1 MGGILSSLNTPYTG
15 IIGHQVMVDTV
26 SNNIANANNSFYSRQ
41 VVRSAA
47 ETPLWRQNYALGQG
61 LDIVTVERVHN
72 EYTYSRYKQAS
83 MDKTYYDTS
92 FKALREASSFYP
104 EIDGVGVYND
114 LQNYFNAWKS
124 LATKSGDPALKNTLA
139 EHTNT
144 LTQNIQ
150 DTRSR
155 LVNLQ
160 KKLNDEMAV
169 AVKEVN
175 RLGEQIATI
184 NKQIAEYERKDL
196 NKKANDLRDLR
207 DQYEYELNNLIGCDV
222 FKQNIEGSAATDKV
236 IADFD
241 DDYTLTVGGRA
252 LVDGGTFHPLTL
264 DNTQSPNGMYT
275 IKYLRGDHKEFNLTN
290 SITGGKVGAIL
301 DLIRS
306 DEMLGCS
313 GNLGKLQNYINDLD
327 TFANGF
333 IEATN
338 NIYAQSS
345 RPGAQSDQLNISSGD
360 ALINSGYNVKRGTF
374 DIVVYNNKGESIG
387 TRTVTIDIDTTMNDV
402 VSQLN
407 ANVDDN
413 GDSDATNDFDD
424 MFVATFNNH
433 TKQFEISPKNPSME
447 LYISIQ
453 DNGTNFAGAL
463 GVNRFL
469 GGNDA
474 KSIELAE
481 PYKSDPTLIKSYKE
495 PVGGNFDVANMMQQL
510 QYDKIMFNGHG
521 GEEYSETISGFFN
534 FIASRVASETE
545 ATLTT
550 KQTKQAVYVAVQNE
564 YKMESEVSIDDELVN
579 LIRFQSGYGA
589 NAKMVKTIDEMI
601 TTLLGIKQ

>member
-15 IIGHQVMVDTV
+15 ITGHQVMVDTV

-150 DTRSR
+150 DTRNR
-155 LVNLQ
+155 LVDLQ
-160 KKLNDEMAV
+160 KKLNEEMAV

-184 NKQIAEYERKDL
+184 NKQIAEYERKDM

-222 FKQNIEGSAATDKV
+222 FKQNIEGSAATDKG

-252 LVDGGTFHPLTL
+252 LVDGSTFHPLTL

-290 SITGGKVGAIL
+290 DLTGGKIGAIL

-306 DEMLGCS
+306 DEMIGCN

-338 NIYAQSS
+338 NIYAQSA
-345 RPGAQSDQLNISSGD
+345 RPGAQSDQLTINAGD
-360 ALINSGYNVKRGTF
+360 ALINSGYNVKRGSF
-374 DIVVYNNKGESIG
+374 DVVIYNKDGEAMG
-387 TRTVTIDIDTTMNDV
+387 TRTVKIDIDTTMNDV
-402 VSQLN
+402 IAQLN

-413 GDSDATNDFDD
+413 GDGDATNDFDD

-453 DNGTNFAGAL
+453 DKGTNFAGAL

-469 GGNDA
+469 GGRDA
-474 KSIELAE
+474 QTIELAE
-481 PYKSDPTLIKSYKE
+481 PYKSDPTLIRSYKE
-495 PVGGNFDVANMMQQL
+495 PVGGNFDIANMMQQL
-510 QYDKIMFNGHG
+510 QYDKITFNGHG

-545 ATLTT
+545 ATQTT
-550 KQTKQAVYVAVQNE
+550 MQTKQAVYVAVQNE

-589 NAKMVKTIDEMI
+589 NAKMVTAIDEMI
-601 TTLLGIKQ
+601 TTLLGMKQ